1 MAAQAP
7 SDAGIFPRLIAFGID
22 LALTL
27 ILVLVGLV
35 AQEHF
40 RTSARFDPAQHYERG
55 DTGIPQFFAR
65 FGESVMEKE
74 PDVRILWTGIRREAN
89 VAFPILL
96 FLPWLAGLLCHA
108 VFGRGPGK
116 LLTGLRVRG
125 TDGQPIGLGKASVRY
140 FGKWLSALP
149 VFIGYFLALAGGK
162 ALHDRLNGTRVTRG

>member
-22 LALTL
+22 LALTVL
-27 ILVLVGLV
+27 LVFAGLV

-40 RTSARFDPAQHYERG
+40 RTWARFDPEKDTERS
-55 DTGIPQFFAR
+55 DSGIRPFFTR

-74 PDVRILWTGIRREAN
+74 PDLLILRTGIRREAN
-89 VAFPILL
+89 VAVPILL
-96 FLPWLAGLLCHA
+96 FLPWLAGLLSHA
-108 VFGRGPGK
+108 AFGRGPGK

-125 TDGQPIGLGKASVRY
+125 ADGQPIGLGKASVRY